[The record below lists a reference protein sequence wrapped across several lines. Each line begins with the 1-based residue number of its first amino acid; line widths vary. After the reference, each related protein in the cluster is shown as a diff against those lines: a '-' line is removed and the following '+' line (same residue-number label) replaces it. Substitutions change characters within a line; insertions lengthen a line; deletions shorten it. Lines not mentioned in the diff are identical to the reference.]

1 MRSDI
6 CNDGKYLQKTFE
18 GACGM
23 RPLGSL
29 YRSPILDLG
38 LDAPWTH
45 AKTVKDYLMTPY
57 PTRTLASRNLFFL
70 YTESGVG
77 SF

>member
-6 CNDGKYLQKTFE
+6 CNDGKYLQKRSRV
-18 GACGM
+18 GGM

-45 AKTVKDYLMTPY
+45 AKTAKDYLMTPY

-70 YTESGVG
+70 YTEAGAG